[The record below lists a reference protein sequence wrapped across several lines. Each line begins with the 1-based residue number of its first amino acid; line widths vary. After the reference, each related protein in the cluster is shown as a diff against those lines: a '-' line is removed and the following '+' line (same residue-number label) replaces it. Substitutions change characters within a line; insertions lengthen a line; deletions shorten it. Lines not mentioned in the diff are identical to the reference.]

1 MKKFQIMQSMN
12 PIVLETC
19 KPSISFCLCSWYL
32 AIFATNKTLQTLQ
45 TLLYKLYKLYN
56 STKTQNTSNKQS
68 SV

>member
-19 KPSISFCLCSWYL
+19 KPSISFCPCSWYM

-45 TLLYKLYKLYN
+45 LY
-56 STKTQNTSNKQS
+56 
-68 SV
+68 